1 MTGDIFPQ
9 TTGARGHLRLVPPV
23 PAPRRR
29 LAVRISVL
37 DGRCPYGRAGPFRLA
52 EDDLWKLVEIATRM
66 ERRA

>member
-9 TTGARGHLRLVPPV
+9 TTGARGHLYLVPSV

-37 DGRCPYGRAGPFRLA
+37 DGRSAFGRSRGFRLA
-52 EDDLWKLVEIATRM
+52 EDDLLKLVEIATRM